1 MVFYS
6 SFRDV
11 RLCIL
16 KQVHY
21 TYIETYN
28 ALCEIRFEEFQDF
41 IKYFIQH
48 LYIQCLVQGNIEEDT
63 AVRNVKKFINIL
75 NCGSLLPDMIP
86 QMRVSQ
92 IPLGT
97 HYCKL
102 KNINKMDANSV
113 VMNYYQ
119 AGVESIELSV
129 LIDLL
134 MVM

>member
-1 MVFYS
+1 
-6 SFRDV
+6 
-11 RLCIL
+11 
-16 KQVHY
+16 
-21 TYIETYN
+21 
-28 ALCEIRFEEFQDF
+28 
-41 IKYFIQH
+41 
-48 LYIQCLVQGNIEEDT
+48 VQGNIKEET
-63 AVRNVKKFINIL
+63 AVENVKKFINIL

-86 QMRVSQ
+86 QMRVSE

-102 KNINKMDANSV
+102 KNINKIDANSV

-134 MVM
+134 MVMWTSSFYEIAFASCIILNVAYIFSAINGRTIIQ